1 MFINLDQ
8 NKLVSSRGLS
18 NQSANNDTEPTI
30 HLPTRPTAP
39 KGKYIFSLSPAAADL
54 LNLKRDGLDNVLFY
68 MSEDNKLAIINDS
81 NLAAENTLRVNKSLN
96 ISNKPVAEALF
107 AAGYQ
112 EGQRLMIE
120 RIDSNEFENVVVAV
134 VTSSYEEVQ
143 VEDDATPDEFI

>member
-18 NQSANNDTEPTI
+18 NQSSNNDTEPTI

-68 MSEDNKLAIINDS
+68 MSENNKLAIINDS
-81 NLAAENTLRVNKSLN
+81 NLAVDNLLRVNKSLN

-120 RIDSNEFENVVVAV
+120 RIDSEEFENVVVAAV
-134 VTSSYEEVQ
+134 MPSYEGVNM
-143 VEDDATPDEFI
+143 EDNATPDEFI